1 MRHLDSLTTDITVIP
16 EIGIFSSREES
27 VAAAKA
33 KAVMLASAENP
44 NMAASSAYNKLM
56 GGSSSSGGGAAV
68 ASDGAPQQDKNVR
81 SQEELNRRRTL
92 RSSVWGRSS
101 SHNHLVETMDTAQQD
116 VAPVAQFIMKAV
128 ESDAFGEPPALGRTD
143 RLRDEAR
150 PAMDDAMKRIAK
162 ALYEAQM
169 NKDIPLPPSLL
180 RPGVMGDQYM
190 VDMVRREAAG
200 LTKGALHSSKALRVD
215 SVTGMTG
222 GFELGGEVRRRASG
236 VARERGDTQ
245 SRLDAVSVSSW
256 KPGNTNSHSL
266 RAGALAMSSGAQPMH
281 TAHSHTAPQSG
292 LDAARARAMAVAG
305 QVDLGHGQTAAPI
318 SAASNR
324 AASANNTHGTHG
336 RLGGSVAGSVGSNG
350 GAPVVGAGHTGVTG
364 AIRNKQNLKKSQQDA
379 AAATGMAAIAEDDG
393 DDTSTLSG
401 GPMSPTSPVTLDG
414 HQIGNVMVTSPT
426 GGLEP
431 TNLLSP
437 LYSSS
442 RHTEKA
448 VLRGA
453 AAATGGTQA
462 DEVAP
467 ETQVHLT
474 QRYARSHGLSGI
486 QEKRGRQLES
496 RLGTLAPEL
505 VFQDTELMGINDA
518 QKIYLCLPFMA
529 EPPLP
534 KCIFST
540 LGGSPRSL
548 GELYAAGAKVDK
560 PVVMVIRSGAYTFGA
575 YLSAALQLNGIWN
588 GSPSSFLFSLTL
600 DLRLPYHGQS
610 VPNLNKPD
618 PSHTYAFYADVDQLV
633 IGNGDLVLNQ
643 VRLTR
648 VAVWTQGP
656 PVFYNPLPSPNVHP
670 CAAVAVLAIIN

>member
-1 MRHLDSLTTDITVIP
+1 MIRQLDSLATDITVVP
-16 EIGIFSSREES
+16 EIGVFRSRVES
-27 VAAAKA
+27 VAASEAKA
-33 KAVMLASAENP
+33 MVLAGASNP
-44 NMAASSAYNKLM
+44 TTAAASAYNDLM
-56 GGSSSSGGGAAV
+56 GGSSSGVAVSIPGGAK
-68 ASDGAPQQDKNVR
+68 QDKIAE
-81 SQEELNRRRTL
+81 SKSKEEINRRRTL

-101 SHNHLVETMDTAQQD
+101 SHNHLVEAMDVAHQGM
-116 VAPVAQFIMKAV
+116 APVAQFIMKAV
-128 ESDAFGEPPALGRTD
+128 ESDAFGEPPSLGRD
-143 RLRDEAR
+143 DGLRDEAR

-169 NKDIPLPPSLL
+169 NKDVPLPPSLL

-200 LTKGALHSSKALRVD
+200 LTKGAMHSSKALRVD
-215 SVTGMTG
+215 PGSGLAG
-222 GFELGGEVRRRASG
+222 RFELGGEVRRRASG
-236 VARERGDTQ
+236 AARQRGDTH
-245 SRLDAVSVSSW
+245 SRIDAVSVSSH
-256 KPGNTNSHSL
+256 KPGGTSSHAL

-281 TAHSHTAPQSG
+281 TARSHTAPQSG
-292 LDAARARAMAVAG
+292 LDAARTRAMAMAG
-305 QVDLGHGQTAAPI
+305 QASMVDLGRGHTAPVSAAP
-318 SAASNR
+318 SR
-324 AASANNTHGTHG
+324 TASANNTHG
-336 RLGGSVAGSVGSNG
+336 RSGGIVAGSVGSNA
-350 GAPVVGAGHTGVTG
+350 GASMTGSVSHTGVTG
-364 AIRNKQNLKKSQQDA
+364 AIRSKLSVKRAKDA
-379 AAATGMAAIAEDDG
+379 AAAAAASSPGGAAGMTAITEDDE

-401 GPMSPTSPVTLDG
+401 GVNVQGPMSPTSPLTLDG
-414 HQIGNVMVTSPT
+414 HQTGNVTVTSPN

-437 LYSSS
+437 LYDSS

-448 VLRGA
+448 VLRGTV
-453 AAATGGTQA
+453 AATGGALAIA

-496 RLGTLAPEL
+496 RLSSLAPEL
-505 VFQDTELMGINDA
+505 VFQDTELMGMNDA
-518 QKIYLCLPFMA
+518 QKIYLCLPFMSK
-529 EPPLP
+529 PPLS

-548 GELYAAGAKVDK
+548 GELYAASAKVDK

-600 DLRLPYHGQS
+600 DLRLPYHGQC

-643 VRLTR
+643 VRVTC
-648 VAVWTQGP
+648 VTVDH
-656 PVFYNPLPSPNVHP
+656 PL
-670 CAAVAVLAIIN
+670 